1 MDSKDRELLARQ
13 RDAIRQG
20 IQKIQALSARLDQP
34 VAIVGIGCR
43 VPGADSPEALW
54 ELLRD
59 GREALAE
66 VPPGRWD
73 LDAYYDATPGTPYKT
88 YARRAGYLD
97 EVDHFDAR
105 FFGISPREAQRMD
118 PQQRLLLEVSH
129 RALED
134 AELPV
139 TALRDQPVGVFVGI
153 SSGEYAVMTFDK
165 ARSDS
170 QDAWSITGTSMNS
183 AAGRLAYHYGFNG
196 PALAIDTACSSSLVA
211 IHQACRSLLNEECH
225 TALAGGVNC
234 LLTPEP
240 SIALAQNKVLSASGR
255 CSPFSAEADGLVRG
269 EGCGMLVLKRLDD
282 ALAQGC
288 RILAVIRGSHVNQ
301 DGASSGLTVPNG
313 YAQQALI
320 ATALKRARLAP
331 GAIGYVEAH
340 GTGTALGDPIEIKAL
355 QQALGAG
362 REAGRPV
369 LIGALKAHIGHLEA
383 ASGVAGV
390 IKTVL
395 ALRHRLLPAQ
405 INLGT
410 PTPHVDWATGGVAV
424 VREATPI
431 DYGSDAPFHAGVSSF
446 GFSGTNAHL
455 ILQDPVS
462 AVPAR
467 AEAARPSA
475 AQAVARF
482 VGLSAK
488 DPAAL
493 RELLARCQAYFR
505 EVPDWA
511 AACEA
516 LNAGRAHYA
525 HRAGFVARDR
535 EALLGQLA
543 AAVAEPAVEADAPAP
558 DAAAMAWLFTGQGSQ
573 YAGMGSLLYDT
584 LPAFRA
590 CLDTADRAL
599 APHLG
604 ESVLPVIRGEAGAL
618 DSTRYTQPAIFALQY
633 ALSHTLLGFGLTPR
647 YVLGHS
653 IGEYAAAVLAGVF
666 ELDDAA
672 RMIVQRGRL
681 MEQRCAPGGMLVL
694 LTDPAR
700 AAALARAAGGGATLA
715 VANGPASLVYAGP
728 AEAVERLA
736 NAAREAGVRAVP
748 LAVSHAF
755 HSPMMEPMLAEFAEV
770 VRRTRFSPPRI
781 AFVSTALGRLAA
793 AEPTDPG
800 YWVAHVREAV
810 RFDAAVTALGADPGW
825 QEASSRLAIEIG
837 PNEQLIGMAR
847 QMAGAD
853 GVQWRGLLRPRD
865 DLGSFA
871 ETLRTL
877 YLAGLPLRWPRGTAR
892 DDARPA
898 LPGYP
903 FQRQRYWLPDVAPR
917 TVRAAGMLRSPED
930 RHAVLAG
937 QRESTLDYALDW
949 IDAPAAVAAAAPA
962 GRWLLLA
969 GEAAQA
975 EALEACL
982 TRGGAAVTVGRSLAP
997 VGVAALGG
1005 DLSSFDAVLVWPG
1018 EPASTPAPEP
1028 APLLA
1033 LLALV
1038 AAIEAMPAARR
1049 PALHCIGEMEAGG
1062 YRPLAASLAALCRSL
1077 HEEAPELRLSM
1088 IGVDASLDAEARAA
1102 ALAAEL
1108 GAARG
1113 AESERWVSTAGTRL
1127 PRLVAA
1133 TPPAAMHAPSLRAD
1147 RGYLVTGGT
1156 GALGAL
1162 FARALIE
1169 AGARDVVLSSRRGP
1183 EAEPPALRAL
1193 AEAHGARLSVI
1204 AADLAD
1210 AASVEQ
1216 LFAQL
1221 ARDHAPLAG
1230 LVHAAGQLADA
1241 AHARLD
1247 AEAFRRVF
1255 EAKVAGA
1262 WRLDAACRELELDFF
1277 LMLSSIS
1284 GVLGAPGQANYA
1296 AANAALDALARRRR
1310 AEGRPALSLCLG
1322 AVAGEGM
1329 AADPRAARQLQR
1341 AGVNAIEPAWLLA
1354 SAACRFAQPGPQAIV
1369 AAFDWARVAA
1379 NPRAAARPLLQAF
1392 VATAPAVAPIAAA
1405 AAAPARVAAQAR
1417 AYTPAETDALLRES
1431 IAEVLD
1437 LPEPGAIGA
1446 NETLHALGMDS
1457 ITLVELRD
1465 QLVRRLG
1472 RELPSR
1478 LLFDFPQVG
1487 QLARYLAL
1495 GQPEARR
1502 AQPAPATHGA
1512 AAAAREDIAV
1522 IGIGCRFPGGI
1533 DSPETFWAALS
1544 EGRDLIGEIDAL
1556 RWDAPA
1562 LQRAGAL
1569 TTTRAGVLDG
1579 VERFDCEL
1587 FGITPREAQCMDPQQ
1602 RLLLE
1607 TGWEALERAGYD
1619 FGAGGTAGGVFIGPG
1634 PNDYARRFATGA
1646 EALSHHHS
1654 TGNAL
1659 SVTAGRLAFVLDWQG
1674 PALAVDT
1681 ACSSSLMA
1689 LHLAVQALRRGECSI
1704 ALAGGVNLLLSAETS
1719 VLLSKGAMLAPD
1731 GRCKTFDA
1739 AADGYVRSE
1748 GCAMVVLKRLG
1759 DALAA
1764 GDEVLA
1770 VVRGSAANQDGH
1782 SQGLT
1787 APNGQA
1793 QQRVLREALA
1803 DAALDPARV
1812 GLLEAH
1818 GTGTPLGDPIEFA
1831 AARAVYGDAAGREAP
1846 LWIGSVKTNLG
1857 HAEAAA
1863 GIAGFIKAVLCLR
1876 HETIVPHLHFTRPN
1890 PELELDGAAM
1900 RIPGATAPWCGAGR
1914 YAAVSSF
1921 GFSGTNVHVV
1931 LEAAPAA
1938 PAREPQEQVPGA
1950 QLRISAASPAAL
1962 RAYLLAYRERLA
1974 TLPPQRYG
1982 ALLARAARRAKLAC
1996 TRSFAAANAAE
2007 ALAAIEAALAEAGPE
2022 TAPEAG
2028 HHAGGE
2034 TGSRLAA
2041 ELPRE
2046 GGPEVPVYPFDRQRF
2061 WLAPP
2066 AAETTV
2072 QGVPPAPSLGL
2083 RLTAKDARQVIY
2095 ALDYASR
2102 PPFRLED
2109 HLVHGRRVVPAAAHL
2124 ALILGMLGE
2133 LRGER
2138 GWALAEVVCE
2148 TALVV
2153 DADCEAVRYVFDAQ
2167 PDAGDGGAAYR
2178 VAVLSDGEGRTRC
2191 HLRAEARALPR
2202 ETRALP
2208 PEPGATAPAGAALAR
2223 FDGATFYDRLYGT
2236 EIGLA
2241 DAFRSVLSIEQHV
2254 GQARAELA
2262 WPAAGQPLVPGV
2274 LDSLFQTIA
2283 LATLADQPGRSHMQG
2298 ATIPFAIDRLVV
2310 LPRTASAS
2318 AAATVIA
2325 TTRLVSE
2332 SADGASFVH
2341 DLELAEAGQ
2350 APFLRVEGLLTRRAA
2365 AAQLRPAAEP
2375 LPRLVEHW
2383 VERRIEPGTAPCVA
2397 PRLVLLDDAARTAAR
2412 AWLADSGEAIDA
2424 GGLDDDAVLAALGGA
2439 PAVLLAGLPAV
2450 PALADQAL
2458 AAEAWRAPLLELV
2471 AAVRRAG
2478 RLGDALEAA
2487 GATVRFGLLSE
2498 AQADLDGQGGSP
2510 LYGFA
2515 LGLGKSLSLEWPGR
2529 AVTLLDVDGAGAP
2542 ADAAALAAEWRAPR
2556 GDCIAWRDGRR
2567 HVRRVTELTAAAE
2580 AGASWQP
2587 RLDGP
2592 YLLTGGLGDLA
2603 AETCRWL
2610 AARGV
2615 RHVWLTGRREA
2626 DPAIERQ
2633 LDALRESSGLRV
2645 DYLACDIADREAL
2658 AALFARAAQ
2667 DGPLR
2672 GIFHC
2677 AGVLADGAFATL
2689 DDAAFE
2695 RVARAKVLGSWNL
2708 HQLSRGLDLDAFVLY
2723 SSLASLLGSAGQANY
2738 AAANGFMDQLARAR
2752 HALGLPALS
2761 LNWPGWDGVG
2771 MAARS
2776 QHGQRG
2782 EPGGGL
2788 RRLSPARALDELG
2801 RALAGTQAQVGVADV
2816 DWSRFGRDWRVPGA
2830 EPPALVEDW
2839 FAAHPPAA
2847 PRQAPA
2853 VAAAPAEAARELAAA
2868 ADAEA
2873 RLEIA
2878 RRHLVGIVRRIMA
2891 LDAGRPLARD
2901 KSFHELGFDS
2911 LMAIELKRALQEG
2924 FAARVPATVM
2934 FDYPDIDSLAHWLA
2948 GLAQA
2953 APAPAS
2959 MPVPRAAPADAPAAD
2974 ALDQLDEGEL
2984 ADVLDKLL

>member
-139 TALRDQPVGVFVGI
+139 TALREQPVGVFVGI

-211 IHQACRSLLNEECH
+211 IHQAVRSLLNEECH

-410 PTPHVDWATGGVAV
+410 PTPHVDWSSGGVAV
-424 VREATPI
+424 VSESTPI
-431 DYGSDAPFHAGVSSF
+431 AYGPDAPFYAGVSSF

-467 AEAARPSA
+467 AEAAGA
-475 AQAVARF
+475 AATQAVARF

-493 RELLARCQAYFR
+493 RELLARCHAYFR

-535 EALLGQLA
+535 ETLLEQLA
-543 AAVAEPAVEADAPAP
+543 AAAAEAALEADAPAP

-590 CLDTADRAL
+590 CLDAADRAL

-618 DSTRYTQPAIFALQY
+618 NSTRYTQPAIFALQY

-694 LTDPAR
+694 LADPAR
-700 AAALARAAGGGATLA
+700 AATLARAAGGGATLA

-728 AEAVERLA
+728 ADAIERLA
-736 NAAREAGVRAVP
+736 NAAREAEVRCVP
-748 LAVSHAF
+748 LPVSHAF

-770 VRRTRFSPPRI
+770 VRQTRFSPPRI

-793 AEPTDPG
+793 GELTDPD

-810 RFDAAVTALGADPGW
+810 RFDAAVAALGADPGW
-825 QEASSRLAIEIG
+825 REAPARLAIEIG

-853 GVQWRGLLRPRD
+853 AAQWRGLLRPRD
-865 DLGSFA
+865 DQGSFA
-871 ETLRTL
+871 ETLRAV
-877 YLAGLPLRWPRGTAR
+877 YLAGLPLRWPRGMAR

-903 FQRQRYWLPDVAPR
+903 FQRQRYWLPDAAPR
-917 TVRAAGMLRSPED
+917 AARAAGMVGSPED
-930 RHAVLAG
+930 REPA
-937 QRESTLDYALDW
+937 LDYALDW
-949 IDAPAAVAAAAPA
+949 IDAPVAAPA
-962 GRWLLLA
+962 GPPTGRWLLFA
-969 GEAAQA
+969 DEAAQA
-975 EALEACL
+975 DALNACL
-982 TRGGAAVTVGRSLAP
+982 TRGGAAVTVGRSLTP
-997 VGVAALGG
+997 VGIAALGG

-1018 EPASTPAPEP
+1018 EPASTQAPEP
-1028 APLLA
+1028 APLVA

-1049 PALHCIGEMEAGG
+1049 PALHCVGEMEAGA
-1062 YRPLAASLAALCRSL
+1062 YRPLAAALAALCRSL
-1077 HEEAPELRLSM
+1077 HEEAPELRLGM
-1088 IGVDASLDAEARAA
+1088 IGVDAALDAEARAA
-1102 ALAAEL
+1102 ALAGEL
-1108 GAARG
+1108 AAARG
-1113 AESERWVSTAGTRL
+1113 VESERWVSAAGTRL

-1133 TPPAAMHAPSLRAD
+1133 TPLANVAAPRLRAD
-1147 RGYLVTGGT
+1147 RSYLVTGGT

-1162 FARALIE
+1162 FSRALIE

-1183 EAEPPALRAL
+1183 DAEPPALRAL

-1210 AASVEQ
+1210 AASVER

-1221 ARDHAPLAG
+1221 AREHAPLAG
-1230 LVHAAGQLADA
+1230 LVHAAGQVADA
-1241 AHARLD
+1241 AHAGLD
-1247 AEAFRRVF
+1247 ADAFRRVF
-1255 EAKVAGA
+1255 EAKVEGA
-1262 WRLDAACRELELDFF
+1262 WRLDAACHELELDFF

-1284 GVLGAPGQANYA
+1284 SVLGAPGQANYA
-1296 AANAALDALARRRR
+1296 AANAALDALARRRH

-1329 AADPRAARQLQR
+1329 AADPRAARHLQR
-1341 AGVNAIEPAWLLA
+1341 AGVGAIEPARLLA
-1354 SAACRFAQPGPQAIV
+1354 SAARWFAQPGPQAIV

-1379 NPRAAARPLLQAF
+1379 NPRSAARPLLQAF
-1392 VATAPAVAPIAAA
+1392 MATFPAAA
-1405 AAAPARVAAQAR
+1405 AVTAAKPAAAPARVVAEAR
-1417 AYTPAETDALLRES
+1417 APTPAETGVLLRES

-1437 LPEPGAIGA
+1437 LPDPGAIGA
-1446 NETLHALGMDS
+1446 NDTLHALGMDS

-1495 GQPEARR
+1495 GQPEAPR
-1502 AQPAPATHGA
+1502 AQPAPAAHGA
-1512 AAAAREDIAV
+1512 AAAAGREDIAV

-1533 DSPETFWAALS
+1533 DSPETFWAALRES
-1544 EGRDLIGEIDAL
+1544 RDLIGEIDAL

-1607 TGWEALERAGYD
+1607 TSWEALERAGYD

-1634 PNDYARRFATGA
+1634 PNDYARRFATDA
-1646 EALSHHHS
+1646 KALSHHHS

-1719 VLLSKGAMLAPD
+1719 VLLSKGGMLAPD

-1793 QQRVLREALA
+1793 QQRVLRNALA

-1831 AARAVYGDAAGREAP
+1831 AARAVYGEAPGREAP

-1876 HETIVPHLHFTRPN
+1876 HEMIVPHLHFTRLN
-1890 PELELDGAAM
+1890 PEIELDEAAM
-1900 RIPGATAPWCGAGR
+1900 RIPGATAAWRGAGR

-1938 PAREPQEQVPGA
+1938 AGVEAREQQGQEQVPGA
-1950 QLRISAASPAAL
+1950 ELRISAASPAAL
-1962 RAYLLAYRERLA
+1962 RAYLLAYRHRLA

-1982 ALLARAARRAKLAC
+1982 ALLAGAARRARLAC
-1996 TRSFAAANAAE
+1996 TRSFPAANAAE
-2007 ALAAIEAALAEAGPE
+2007 ALAAIEAALAEMS
-2022 TAPEAG
+2022 PEAG
-2028 HHAGGE
+2028 AGACGE
-2034 TGSRLAA
+2034 TGPRVGAD
-2041 ELPRE
+2041 LPRD
-2046 GGPEVPVYPFDRQRF
+2046 GGPDVPVYPFDRQRF
-2061 WLAPP
+2061 WLAPRAAEAQVEAPRP
-2066 AAETTV
+2066 AA
-2072 QGVPPAPSLGL
+2072 QLGL
-2083 RLTAKDARQVIY
+2083 RLTARDARQVIY

-2102 PPFRLED
+2102 PPFRLDE
-2109 HLVHGRRVVPAAAHL
+2109 HLVHGERVVPAAAHL
-2124 ALILGMLGE
+2124 ALIVGMLGE

-2138 GWALAEVVCE
+2138 GWTLADVVCE

-2153 DADCEAVRYVFDAQ
+2153 GADSEAVRYVFDAE

-2202 ETRALP
+2202 EAQAR
-2208 PEPGATAPAGAALAR
+2208 EPSAAVVAVAPAGAALSR
-2223 FDGATFYDRLYGT
+2223 FDGATFYDGLYGA

-2241 DAFRSVLSIEQHV
+2241 GAFRGVLSIEQHV

-2283 LATLADQPGRSHMQG
+2283 LATLADQPGHSHMNG

-2310 LPRTASAS
+2310 LPRAASTPAP
-2318 AAATVIA
+2318 VIA
-2325 TTRLVSE
+2325 NTRLVSE

-2341 DLELAEAGQ
+2341 DLEVAEVGRP
-2350 APFLRVEGLLTRRAA
+2350 PFLRVEGLLTRRAA
-2365 AAQLRPAAEP
+2365 AAQLRRAAEP
-2375 LPRLVEHW
+2375 LPQLVEHW
-2383 VERRIEPGTAPCVA
+2383 VERRVEHETAPSIA
-2397 PRLVLLDDAARTAAR
+2397 PRLVLLDEAARTTAR
-2412 AWLADSGEAIDA
+2412 SWLAASGEVIDA
-2424 GGLDDDAVLAALGGA
+2424 SGLDDAAVLAALGSE
-2439 PAVLLAGLPAV
+2439 PAVLLAGLPAA
-2450 PALADQAL
+2450 PAADQDL
-2458 AAEAWRAPLLELV
+2458 AAESWRVQLLGLV
-2471 AAVRRAG
+2471 GAVRRAG

-2510 LYGFA
+2510 LHGFA
-2515 LGLGKSLSLEWPGR
+2515 LGLAKSLSLEWPGR
-2529 AVTLLDVDGAGAP
+2529 AVTLLDVDGEGSP
-2542 ADAAALAAEWRAPR
+2542 ADAAALAAEWRSPR
-2556 GDCIAWRDGRR
+2556 GECIAWRGGRR
-2567 HVRRVTELTAAAE
+2567 HVRRVTELAAPPF
-2580 AGASWQP
+2580 ASWQP
-2587 RLDGP
+2587 RADGP

-2610 AARGV
+2610 ADEGV

-2626 DPAIERQ
+2626 DAAIERQ
-2633 LDALRESSGLRV
+2633 LDALREATGLRV
-2645 DYLACDIADREAL
+2645 DYRACDIADRDAL
-2658 AALFARAAQ
+2658 ATLFADAAR

-2689 DDAAFE
+2689 DDGAFE

-2738 AAANGFMDQLARAR
+2738 AAANGFMDQLARSR
-2752 HALGLPALS
+2752 RALGLPALS

-2771 MAARS
+2771 MAARNA
-2776 QHGQRG
+2776 RG
-2782 EPGGGL
+2782 EPGSGL
-2788 RRLSPARALDELG
+2788 RRLAPERALGELG
-2801 RALAGTQAQVGVADV
+2801 RALASGQAQVGIADV
-2816 DWSRFGRDWRVPGA
+2816 DWSVFGRDWRASAAAV
-2830 EPPALVEDW
+2830 PALVEDW
-2839 FAAHPPAA
+2839 FAAHPQAA
-2847 PRQAPA
+2847 PRHAL
-2853 VAAAPAEAARELAAA
+2853 AAAGAVPAEAARELAATV
-2868 ADAEA
+2868 DVDA

-2891 LDAGRPLARD
+2891 LDAARPLAQD
-2901 KSFHELGFDS
+2901 KSFHELGLDS

-2948 GLAQA
+2948 GPAQETRA
-2953 APAPAS
+2953 SASAPT
-2959 MPVPRAAPADAPAAD
+2959 PRAAPADASAAD

-2984 ADVLDKLL
+2984 ANVLDKLL